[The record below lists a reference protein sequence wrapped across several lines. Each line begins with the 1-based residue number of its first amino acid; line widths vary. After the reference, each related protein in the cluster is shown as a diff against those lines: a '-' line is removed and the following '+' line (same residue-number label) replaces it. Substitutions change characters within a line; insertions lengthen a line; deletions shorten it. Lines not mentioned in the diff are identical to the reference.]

1 MKPTDAK
8 LVAGFLLQD
17 IDRFMDYLEECSIDP
32 TEASLILDAIAGET
46 GGAIPTCTEQFSGF
60 VGE

>member
-17 IDRFMDYLEECSIDP
+17 LDRFMNYLEDCSIDS
-32 TEASLILDAIAGET
+32 TEASVIVEEIIEESDGE
-46 GGAIPTCTEQFSGF
+46 IPTCTEQLSGF